1 MTTIA
6 RFPEIFVRRAA
17 SNPKFC
23 TRYTPVE
30 NVHCGARPIVGSAV
44 VELSCAAGTMRR
56 TAYVTD
62 TGEFVYPG

>member
-23 TRYTPVE
+23 TRYTTVE
-30 NVHCGARPIVGSAV
+30 NVRCGTRPIVGSVV
-44 VELSCAAGTMRR
+44 VELSCATGTMRR

>member
-30 NVHCGARPIVGSAV
+30 NVRCGTRPIVGSVV

>member
-6 RFPEIFVRRAA
+6 RFPETFVRRAA

-23 TRYTPVE
+23 TRYTTVE
-30 NVHCGARPIVGSAV
+30 NVRCGTRPIVGSVV